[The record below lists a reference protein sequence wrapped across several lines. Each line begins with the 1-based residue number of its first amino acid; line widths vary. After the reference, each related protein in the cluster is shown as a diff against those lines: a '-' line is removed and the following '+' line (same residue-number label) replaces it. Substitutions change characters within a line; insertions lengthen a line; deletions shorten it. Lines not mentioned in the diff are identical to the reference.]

1 MQINFGLIF
10 FVVFSF
16 FLIIN
21 FKSWLNMNKTEVIV
35 FGLSTTSTS
44 AGGYALILKDINS
57 NKRVPIIIGGAEA
70 HAIALELEGYSV
82 PRPLTHDLLKN
93 VITALGGIVIEVN
106 IIDLRDNTFFA
117 NIIIEQS
124 GLNIEID
131 ARPSDAIALALRTN
145 SPIYIYDNVLNQVA
159 FEPPEIDENEL
170 NNNSPRANNEYDNE
184 EDDFFNISDNNKAT
198 YPFEHEKQFN
208 NSNPNRQTTKE
219 EDEKAF
225 LENQL
230 REAIEKEDYER
241 AAIIRDKLKK
251 FSNK

>member
-1 MQINFGLIF
+1 M
-10 FVVFSF
+10 
-16 FLIIN
+16 
-21 FKSWLNMNKTEVIV
+21 KKTEVIV

-93 VITALGGIVIEVN
+93 VITALGGIVTEVN

-145 SPIYIYDNVLNQVA
+145 SPIYIYDNVLDKVA

-170 NNNSPRANNEYDNE
+170 NNNSPRSSDEYVND
-184 EDDFFNISDNNKAT
+184 EDDFFNLAKNNKST
-198 YPFEHEKQFN
+198 NPFESDEDTNISK
-208 NSNPNRQTTKE
+208 PNRQTTKE
-219 EDEKAF
+219 EDEKAI

-251 FSNK
+251 LSNK